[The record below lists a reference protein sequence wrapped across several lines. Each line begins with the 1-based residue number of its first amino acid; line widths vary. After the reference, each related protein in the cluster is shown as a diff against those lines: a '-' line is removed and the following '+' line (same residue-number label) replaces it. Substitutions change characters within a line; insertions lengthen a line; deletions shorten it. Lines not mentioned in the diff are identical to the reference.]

1 MIVWLTRTRNVSA
14 QGKNDHT
21 QLLPASQLGEPHID
35 VVLRPGDALYIPR
48 GTIVA
53 TSTLGTQPQ
62 SILGAASLLSMAHNC
77 VLSPDVLRQA

>member
-1 MIVWLTRTRNVSA
+1 M
-14 QGKNDHT
+14 
-21 QLLPASQLGEPHID
+21 SQLGEPHID

-62 SILGAASLLSMAHNC
+62 SILRMHALQSMTHDHC
-77 VLSPDVLRQA
+77 VLSADMTQNEKMKYSPDNMPEPSTPA

>member
-1 MIVWLTRTRNVSA
+1 M
-14 QGKNDHT
+14 
-21 QLLPASQLGEPHID
+21 SQLGEPHID

-62 SILGAASLLSMAHNC
+62 SILGAACIASMAHGC
-77 VLSPDVLRQA
+77 VLSVEPRHLRRDVCIVLLSLCKGF